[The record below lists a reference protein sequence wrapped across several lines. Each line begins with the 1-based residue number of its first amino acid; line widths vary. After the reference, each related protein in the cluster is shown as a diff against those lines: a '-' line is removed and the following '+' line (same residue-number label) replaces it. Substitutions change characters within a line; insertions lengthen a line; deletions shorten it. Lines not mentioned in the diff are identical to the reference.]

1 MDASLSRIF
10 RLKERWDLTFR
21 MEAFNALNQVN
32 YDLPDSNISNGNIA
46 GSISQTV
53 TPARQVQFAIRLDF

>member
-1 MDASLSRIF
+1 
-10 RLKERWDLTFR
+10 LKERWDLTFR